1 MLDGFRDMFNN
12 LLSLIEYVGNKIGID
27 LSGIIQVGKNYISN
41 FFGILKEAVS
51 ESMSA
56 SARILQGLIEFI
68 SGTFTQ
74 EWETAWAGI
83 KDVLAGILN
92 GIITLFE
99 AVTNLCRNKINSIL
113 DMLQE
118 LTSFTLPDWLGGHE
132 FGGIDIPRLDKI
144 KIPRLATGAVIPPN
158 REFLAVLGD
167 QTDETNVETPLSTM
181 VQAFKQAITES
192 GGIGGNQ
199 TAVLK
204 IGEQEMGRIIF
215 RLNQDQTQRVGIQVT

>member
-1 MLDGFRDMFNN
+1 
-12 LLSLIEYVGNKIGID
+12 
-27 LSGIIQVGKNYISN
+27 
-41 FFGILKEAVS
+41 
-51 ESMSA
+51 
-56 SARILQGLIEFI
+56 
-68 SGTFTQ
+68 
-74 EWETAWAGI
+74 
-83 KDVLAGILN
+83 
-92 GIITLFE
+92 
-99 AVTNLCRNKINSIL
+99 
-113 DMLQE
+113 MLQE
-118 LTSFTLPDWLGGHE
+118 LSSVSLPDWSGGDE

-167 QTDETNVETPLSTM
+167 QTNETNVETPLSTM